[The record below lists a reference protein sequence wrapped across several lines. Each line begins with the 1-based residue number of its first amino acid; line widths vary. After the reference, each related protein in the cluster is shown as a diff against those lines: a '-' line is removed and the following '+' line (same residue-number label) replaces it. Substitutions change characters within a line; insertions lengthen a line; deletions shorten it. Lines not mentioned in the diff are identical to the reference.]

1 MDGTSRAR
9 PLASAL
15 TGSVLALVI
24 AALASGFFLHPGAL
38 GGHDW
43 DQMEAH
49 RVFVVK
55 AIREFG
61 QFPFWDPYG
70 CGGYPAW
77 GSPESATVV
86 VSPLLAAYLTLPL
99 GDAIRVEV
107 VTLVVALVLGVHF
120 FARRYVSH
128 PLALGFACLVGALNS
143 RTALQAAVGHT
154 WHLAYAGLPWVL
166 GAFDRATARPRD
178 AIDGPIDWA
187 WVAFGAAVMALM
199 MYAGGVYPVPHAV
212 LCLGGLAAYRAWVQR
227 SARPIA
233 VAAAMGAWAGLLA
246 APKMLPV
253 ADTMRRFPRLTQSRE
268 TVEPLEWL
276 RMFVSSVDGVP
287 DHHAM
292 GLDYM
297 WHEYGQYI
305 GVLPLALV
313 LWGTLRKLPA
323 EPALRSLRA
332 VGWALMVL
340 ALGGWGPWVLLHMLP
355 PFRSQHVP
363 TRFTYPA
370 LMLLAVVAASEAE
383 RMAPAWRAAWERTW
397 GCALGG
403 RSWGGR
409 SGGGRSRGGRSRGGR
424 PWRPRFDAV
433 VWAAFLVCA
442 ALVAREDMRATAP
455 WFAMPVP
462 AVAEHVGGYAQTI
475 EVPAEYA
482 YGNGHVETPLG
493 MNGVPGLL
501 LHEANMGALSCNSF
515 SGLNQDAPRG
525 PNGRCLHLGARGIGD
540 PLYRGEAW
548 AEAAQG
554 TTVAIDR
561 WSPGEVT
568 VTVDGGQPGS
578 LVVLNQNWDPGWTA
592 NGVAAIDR
600 DDVAAYRLTAA
611 SEKVVF
617 RYRPR
622 SLTAGLGLLAGGVL
636 LLLPVAWSG
645 RRRRRRAGEAL
656 ARAGGCG

>member
-1 MDGTSRAR
+1 MTKETNRAR
-9 PLASAL
+9 SIAPAVLSWL
-15 TGSVLALVI
+15 VLALVV
-24 AALASGFFLHPGAL
+24 AALLSGFFLHPGAL

-107 VTLVVALVLGVHF
+107 VTLVVALVLGLHF

-166 GAFDRATARPRD
+166 GAFDRALPRD
-178 AIDGPIDWA
+178 RGPIDWA
-187 WVAFGAAVMALM
+187 WVAIGAAVMALM
-199 MYAGGVYPVPHAV
+199 AYAGGVYPVPHTV
-212 LCLGGLAAYRAWVQR
+212 LCLGGLAAYRAWAQR
-227 SARPIA
+227 STRPL
-233 VAAAMGAWAGLLA
+233 VAASALAVWAGLLA
-246 APKMLPV
+246 APKLLPV
-253 ADTMRRFPRLTQSRE
+253 ADTMRRFPRLTRSRE
-268 TVEPLEWL
+268 TVDPREWL

-287 DHHAM
+287 DHRAM

-305 GVLPLALV
+305 GILPLGLV

-323 EPALRSLRA
+323 DPALRSLRA
-332 VGWALMVL
+332 LGWALMVL
-340 ALGGWGPWVLLHMLP
+340 ALGGWGPWVLLHLLP
-355 PFRSQHVP
+355 LFRSQRVP

-383 RMAPAWRAAWERTW
+383 RMAPAWHAAWERAC
-397 GCALGG
+397 GRALDR
-403 RSWGGR
+403 RSW
-409 SGGGRSRGGRSRGGR
+409 
-424 PWRPRFDAV
+424 WPRFHALNPGGVV
-433 VWAAFLVCA
+433 VWAAFLGSA
-442 ALVAREDMRATAP
+442 ALIAREDMRATAP
-455 WFAMPVP
+455 WFALPVP
-462 AVAEHVGGYAQTI
+462 PVAERPGGYAQTI

-482 YGNGHVETPLG
+482 YGDGQAESPLG
-493 MNGVPGLL
+493 TNGVPGLL
-501 LHEANMGALSCNSF
+501 LHEANAGALRCNGF
-515 SGLNQDAPRG
+515 SGLNQDAPLG
-525 PNGRCLHLGARGIGD
+525 PDGRRVHLGARGIGD

-548 AEAAQG
+548 AEAEQA
-554 TTVAIDR
+554 TVAIDR

-568 VTVDGGQPGS
+568 VTVVGGQPGS

-592 NGVAAIDR
+592 NGVAALDR
-600 DDVAAYRLTAA
+600 DDVNAYRLTAA
-611 SEKVVF
+611 SETVVF

-622 SLTAGLGLLAGGVL
+622 SLSAGLGLLAGGVL
-636 LLLPVAWSG
+636 LLPVAWSG
-645 RRRRRRAGEAL
+645 GRRRRRTGWPWR
-656 ARAGGCG
+656 ARADADRLRDEMPREELA